1 MIFVFEWVIPIL
13 LLMSNEQNLYNHT
26 FSSTESSKDS
36 LFGLPKW
43 GLGAYSGTYILL
55 YFLL

>member
-1 MIFVFEWVIPIL
+1 
-13 LLMSNEQNLYNHT
+13 MSNEQNLYNHT